1 MIILEDEVGLIYKIE
16 FPNKK
21 VYIGQTKRSLH
32 TRMREHRR
40 DDSGC
45 VKLKNALQKYPPE
58 EVYASVLKRD
68 IPVKYLDWWEN
79 FYILEYDSIKNGY
92 NIILNDNP
100 AIPLDAA
107 VPEVTVPRHEPK
119 ANPFAHFACKSYV
132 PPKKKIECLLPKEHK
147 KEEIPWYM
155 KHLTHHT
162 NA

>member
-1 MIILEDEVGLIYKIE
+1 MIILEEETGIIYKIL
-16 FPNKK
+16 FPNGK
-21 VYIGQTKRSLH
+21 VYIGQTKR
-32 TRMREHRR
+32 TIYARMREHRR

-45 VKLKNALQKYPPE
+45 VKLKHALQKYPPE

-68 IPVKYLDWWEN
+68 IHVKYLDWWEN
-79 FYILEYDSIKNGY
+79 FYILEYDSIKTGY
-92 NIILNDNP
+92 NIKFNDSP
-100 AIPLDAA
+100 AIPLDAE
-107 VPEVTVPRHEPK
+107 VPEVTVKHHEPK
-119 ANPFAHFACKSYV
+119 VNIFAHFACKSYV

>member
-1 MIILEDEVGLIYKIE
+1 MIILEDEVGLVYKIL
-16 FPNKK
+16 FPNGK

-45 VKLKNALQKYPPE
+45 VKLKNALRKYKPE

-68 IPVKYLDWWEN
+68 IPIKYLNFWEN
-79 FYILEYDSIKNGY
+79 HFILEHDSIKNGY

-100 AIPLDAA
+100 AIPLDAE

-119 ANPFAHFACKSYV
+119 VNIFANFACKSYV
-132 PPKKKIECLLPKEHK
+132 PPKKKIECLLPKK
-147 KEEIPWYM
+147 IKEVEIPWYLR
-155 KHLTHHT
+155 HLHSKP
-162 NA
+162 

>member
-21 VYIGQTKRSLH
+21 CYIGQTKRSLH

-40 DDSGC
+40 EDSCC
-45 VKLKNALQKYPPE
+45 VKLKNALNKYQPE

-68 IPVKYLDWWEN
+68 IPVKYLDFWEN
-79 FYILEYDSIKNGY
+79 HYILEYDSIKNGY
-92 NIILNDNP
+92 NIKFNDSP
-100 AIPLDAA
+100 AIPLDAE

-119 ANPFAHFACKSYV
+119 ANPFAHFICKSYV
-132 PPKKKIECLLPKEHK
+132 PPRQKIECLLPKEIK

-155 KHLTHHT
+155 KHL
-162 NA
+162 

>member
-1 MIILEDEVGLIYKIE
+1 MIILEEETGIIYKIE

-21 VYIGQTKRSLH
+21 CYIGQTKR
-32 TRMREHRR
+32 TIYARMREHRR
-40 DDSGC
+40 EDSCC
-45 VKLKNALQKYPPE
+45 VKLKHALNKYPPE

-79 FYILEYDSIKNGY
+79 FYILEYDSIKTGY
-92 NIILNDNP
+92 NIKFNDSP
-100 AIPLDAA
+100 AIPLDAE
-107 VPEVTVPRHEPK
+107 VPEVTVKHHEPK
-119 ANPFAHFACKSYV
+119 VNIFAHFACKSYV

>member
-1 MIILEDEVGLIYKIE
+1 MIILEEEKGIIYKIL
-16 FPNKK
+16 FPNGK
-21 VYIGQTKRSLH
+21 VYVGQTKR
-32 TRMREHRR
+32 TIFARMREHRR

-79 FYILEYDSIKNGY
+79 HFILHYDSIKNGY

-119 ANPFAHFACKSYV
+119 ANPFAHFICPTYTS
-132 PPKKKIECLLPKEHK
+132 PRKKIECLLPKNVK
-147 KEEIPWYM
+147 KKDDTPWFM
-155 KHLTHHT
+155 RHLHPT
-162 NA
+162 A